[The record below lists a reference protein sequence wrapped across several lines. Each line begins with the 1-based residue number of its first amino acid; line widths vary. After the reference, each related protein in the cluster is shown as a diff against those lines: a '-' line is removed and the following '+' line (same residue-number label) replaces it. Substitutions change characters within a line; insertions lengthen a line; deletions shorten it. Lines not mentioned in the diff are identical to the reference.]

1 MKLAILIPAFNE
13 EQTIAKVIKTI
24 PKKIAG
30 IYEKKIFVIDDGS
43 TDQTGLIVKKNGAE
57 VLTHLIN
64 QGVGA
69 ATITGL
75 EAAKIYGAD
84 IAVTLDGDGQHDP
97 KEIEKIVTL
106 ILKKKYDVVIGSR
119 LIDRQKMPAYKA
131 FGNFLMNWMTYALYG
146 LWVRDSQSG
155 YKGFSKKAV
164 KKLNLTCQGYE
175 ICSEIIGE
183 IHRLNLKFIEMP
195 IKTIYTTYS
204 KKRGQYPLNAVNIV
218 LKLIIRSIL
227 K

>member
-1 MKLAILIPAFNE
+1 MKLLILIPAYNE
-13 EQTIAKVIKTI
+13 ETTIAKVIKAI

-30 IYEKKIFVIDDGS
+30 VSEKKIFLIDDGS
-43 TDQTGLIVKKNGAE
+43 IDQTGAIAQKAGAK

-64 QGVGA
+64 QGVGT
-69 ATITGL
+69 ATITGF

-84 IAVTLDGDGQHDP
+84 VVVTLDGDGQHDP
-97 KEIEKIVTL
+97 KEISKIVNL

-119 LIDRQKMPAYKA
+119 LLDRSKMPVYKS

-155 YKGFSKKAV
+155 FKGFSKKAV
-164 KKLNLTCQGYE
+164 QKLNLTSHGYE

-183 IHRLNLKFIEMP
+183 IHRLKLKFTEMP

-218 LKLIIRSIL
+218 LKLIIKSIV